1 MSNEGAEHTTN
12 TSNRRSG
19 GVLAR
24 CPYQHVAARHR
35 SGRHVEHPKFVA
47 PPPLAPGTLL
57 RRLPEPWQG
66 LSADH
71 DDGAFGDHASDAV
84 WSRDNDLVFAV
95 FEVGDDVQAGAD
107 LALQR

>member
-1 MSNEGAEHTTN
+1 MSNEGAETQRTHRT
-12 TSNRRSG
+12 
-19 GVLAR
+19 
-24 CPYQHVAARHR
+24 VAAVVSWLAAPINTWQLVTVPVATSSTR
-35 SGRHVEHPKFVA
+35 SSFYTA
-47 PPPLAPGTLL
+47 PLAPGTLL

-71 DDGAFGDHASDAV
+71 DDGAFGDHAPDAV

-95 FEVGDDVQAGAD
+95 FEVGNDVQAGAD